1 MRMQHWQP
9 SRGPLAEPHF
19 PSRSAFPSPPP
30 PAQRHHSRAK
40 PKMSNA
46 TTVSVLKPANRQGS
60 MVVEDFRISGPNI
73 DLHVLPD
80 NLKKDCVLFY
90 CKETAPLAEK
100 IRDASD
106 GKVELGEISW
116 K

>member
-1 MRMQHWQP
+1 MRLQRLQLSTGRLPKQTP
-9 SRGPLAEPHF
+9 SLGSSVAPLLVT
-19 PSRSAFPSPPP
+19 SRNIRQMANN
-30 PAQRHHSRAK
+30 K
-40 PKMSNA
+40 
-46 TTVSVLKPANRQGS
+46 TVSILKPANRQGNL
-60 MVVEDFRISGPNI
+60 MEDIRISGPNI

-106 GKVELGEISW
+106 GKVELGEINW

>member
-1 MRMQHWQP
+1 MRLQCLQLSTGRLPQRTSSFRGSVAPLLPAIP
-9 SRGPLAEPHF
+9 SVRHMAET
-19 PSRSAFPSPPP
+19 
-30 PAQRHHSRAK
+30 K
-40 PKMSNA
+40 
-46 TTVSVLKPANRQGS
+46 TVSILRPANRQGTL
-60 MVVEDFRISGPNI
+60 MEDIRISGPNI

-90 CKETAPLAEK
+90 CKETAQLAQK

-106 GKVELGEISW
+106 GKVELGEINW

>member
-1 MRMQHWQP
+1 MRLQRLQLSTGRLP
-9 SRGPLAEPHF
+9 QRTSSLGSSVAPLLF
-19 PSRSAFPSPPP
+19 T
-30 PAQRHHSRAK
+30 
-40 PKMSNA
+40 PKNIRQMATN
-46 TTVSVLKPANRQGS
+46 TTVSILKPANRQGS
-60 MVVEDFRISGPNI
+60 LLEDIRISGPNI

-90 CKETAPLAEK
+90 CKETASLAQK

-106 GKVELGEISW
+106 GKVELGEINW

>member
-1 MRMQHWQP
+1 MRLQRLQHSTGLLPQRTFTVG
-9 SRGPLAEPHF
+9 STPLPL
-19 PSRSAFPSPPP
+19 PLRSA
-30 PAQRHHSRAK
+30 SRRMA
-40 PKMSNA
+40 NN

-60 MVVEDFRISGPNI
+60 LGEDFRISGPNI

-100 IRDASD
+100 IRDSSG

>member
-1 MRMQHWQP
+1 M
-9 SRGPLAEPHF
+9 AEN
-19 PSRSAFPSPPP
+19 
-30 PAQRHHSRAK
+30 K
-40 PKMSNA
+40 
-46 TTVSVLKPANRQGS
+46 TVSILRPANRQGTL
-60 MVVEDFRISGPNI
+60 MEDIRISGPNI

-90 CKETAPLAEK
+90 CKETAQLAQK

-106 GKVELGEISW
+106 GKVELGEINW